1 MSNTT
6 PELPELPELFGIPVA
21 VLALIVAGAGF
32 LISVFAV
39 GWQVVKHLLDGGRV
53 KVQLNAASW
62 EPGFMLMV
70 NRTGKWEL
78 DPNGQKSSP
87 DRIEVAQLVVEN
99 PGRTPVTVYSPG
111 IAIEG
116 DGTKH
121 HRISPRMFDL
131 PDMGSDSAVRETI
144 KRIEPYDRVTFLL
157 DYWSLVPGLKAKSG
171 KRGITLRGVVEV
183 AGKSKPRK
191 SSRRRAWHIR
201 PGDRTSYRGLEE
213 ISPRT
218 VMFRPLYVSAHVDE
232 EYRQGGLSRGM
243 LGGILFDAM
252 QKFEERP
259 PREEFQAAMDEAA
272 KVYGV
277 EHPIFGVAVW
287 NMYEALDQH
296 AGHLGP
302 WTWKPKPAGEPDAAQ
317 DTDDHES
324 ATEAPTSAPEAP
336 SGSPGAS

>member
-1 MSNTT
+1 VSNTT
-6 PELPELPELFGIPVA
+6 PELFGVPVA

-32 LISVFAV
+32 LISVFSV
-39 GWQVVKHLLDGGRV
+39 GWQIAKHLLDGGRV

-62 EPGFMLMV
+62 EPGFMLAV
-70 NRTGKWEL
+70 ERSGRWTLNS
-78 DPNGQKSSP
+78 DGQKTSP

-131 PDMGSDSAVRETI
+131 PDMASDSAVRETVV
-144 KRIEPYDRVTFLL
+144 RIEPYDRVTFLL

-171 KRGITLRGVVEV
+171 KRGVILRGVVEV

-191 SSRRRAWHIR
+191 SPRRRAWNIR
-201 PGDRTSYRGLEE
+201 PNDWTSYRNLEE

-232 EYRQGGLSRGM
+232 NYREGGLSRGM

-252 QKFEERP
+252 KKFEERP
-259 PREEFQAAMDEAA
+259 SREEFQAAMEVAA
-272 KVYGV
+272 KDYGV

-302 WTWKPKPAGEPDAAQ
+302 WMWRPKPVEERGAAQ
-317 DTDDHES
+317 DADGHES
-324 ATEAPTSAPEAP
+324 TTKARTSASPDTPVAP
-336 SGSPGAS
+336 SGLTQAT